1 MAKKLT
7 QEEFIQKAKDVHGD
21 SFDYTDTIYL
31 GRRNNITIK
40 CNSCHST
47 YETNCHRHL
56 CGFGCRSNECRYAGR
71 TLEQFVEEA
80 TKLHNGKYSYNNN
93 NSYQRL
99 EHICITCPI
108 HGNFHQLPGNHLS
121 GQGCRKCVDTAKL
134 GNTEEFI
141 KEAKII
147 HGDKYDYSKSE
158 YISSRSKITII
169 CPKHGE
175 FYPAPVDHI
184 LGKSVCRTCALE
196 KRFGHIFEI
205 GEIYREYRKY
215 YKRVRYLT
223 SLEYKNHK
231 DKINPENKLRGVLQ
245 YHIDHMYSVK
255 NGFLN
260 NMPPEIISS
269 YVNLTMLEY
278 FENSR
283 KSMNNSQ
290 TIEELQEKYNERIV
304 DNEK

>member
-1 MAKKLT
+1 MVKKLT
-7 QEEFIQKAKDVHGD
+7 QEEFIQKAKEVHRD
-21 SFDYTDTIYL
+21 SFDYSECKYASTAKKV
-31 GRRNNITIK
+31 TIK
-40 CNSCHST
+40 CCKCQSIYDVTPSL
-47 YETNCHRHL
+47 HL
-56 CGFGCRSNECRYAGR
+56 RGHGCKMKECRYKGR
-71 TLEQFVEEA
+71 NLQKFIEDS
-80 TKLHNGKYSYNNN
+80 TKIHKGKYSYNNN

-99 EHICITCPI
+99 EHICITCPV
-108 HGNFHQLPGNHLS
+108 HGNFYQLPGNHLS
-121 GQGCRKCVDTAKL
+121 GQGCRKCVDTDKL
-134 GNTEEFI
+134 GNTKEFI

-184 LGKSVCRTCALE
+184 LGKSVCRRCALE

-223 SLEYKNHK
+223 LLEYKNHK
-231 DKINPENKLRGVLQ
+231 DKINPENKPRGVLQ
-245 YHIDHMYSVK
+245 YHVDHMYSVK

-260 NMPPEIISS
+260 NVPPEIISS
-269 YVNLTMLEY
+269 YVNLTMLPY
-278 FENSR
+278 SENSS
-283 KSMNNSQ
+283 KSMNNSH
-290 TIEELQEKYNERIV
+290 TIEELQEKYKEIKNE
-304 DNEK
+304 